1 MTIVPNKK
9 AIRSRATILGMA
21 GVLLL
26 GAFGTASAGNWL
38 VRAGG
43 HSVQPKSDNHSVV
56 NVEAAQS
63 LTFNVT
69 YLITPN
75 WGVEVLAALPFS
87 HDINLNGGGK
97 VGETKHLPP
106 TVSVQYHFLPD
117 LKVRPYVGVG
127 LNGTI
132 FFSEKTTGA
141 LAGSELSLDSSFGP
155 TAQVGVDFAVSDAW
169 FINVDAR
176 WMDIDTDAK
185 LNGVSLGTVEI
196 DPYAYGVSFGRRFGR

>member
-1 MTIVPNKK
+1 MLAMTS
-9 AIRSRATILGMA
+9 A
-21 GVLLL
+21 VLLGVC
-26 GAFGTASAGNWL
+26 GAVNAGDWL

-43 HSVQPKSDNHSVV
+43 HTVQPKSENHSVV
-56 NVEAAQS
+56 NVDAAQS
-63 LTFNVT
+63 LTFNFT
-69 YLITPN
+69 YLVTRN

-117 LKVRPYVGVG
+117 SKVRPYVGVG

-141 LAGSELSLDSSFGP
+141 LAGSKLSLDSSFGP
-155 TAQVGVDFAVSDAW
+155 AAQVAVDFAVSDAW

-176 WMDIDTDAK
+176 WMDIDTDVE
-185 LNGVSLGTVEI
+185 LNGASLGTVEI
-196 DPYAYGVSFGRRFGR
+196 DPYAFGVSLGRRFGR